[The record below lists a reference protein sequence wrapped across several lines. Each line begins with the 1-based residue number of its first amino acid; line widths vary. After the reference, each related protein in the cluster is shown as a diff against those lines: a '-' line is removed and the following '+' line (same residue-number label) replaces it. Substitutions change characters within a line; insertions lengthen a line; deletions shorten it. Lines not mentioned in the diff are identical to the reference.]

1 MFKGGHEYRRTGE
14 QVIRKTKGQENRTGG
29 TIHWLI
35 DVYVLHPAVIVL
47 TLIYSAVNVP
57 D

>member
-1 MFKGGHEYRRTGE
+1 MFKGGHEDRRTGK
-14 QVIRKTKGQENRTGG
+14 QVIRKTKGPENRTGG

-35 DVYVLHPAVIVL
+35 DVNVLYPAVIVL
-47 TLIYSAVNVP
+47 QLIYSAVNVP